1 MGPISGISL
10 VLAPVSRS
18 AGTMPF
24 TVADSRNGTVPSAA
38 VAPRISLPSQFSDG
52 SSRGRRTGNVT
63 GPAGSRA
70 ARNAAVPSARAC
82 APSAP
87 STRDTVFLCGGTRL
101 PCLSRRA
108 PAAARTSGPA
118 WAIHAV
124 TSSSSVLPDSSA
136 AVTRSSTQGR
146 EWRMPRG
153 SRGSGTAAKQPGRL
167 PAAASITA
175 RPASAPSVSC
185 AASRSLSSSAASR
198 TACSASAI
206 TARAAAGAGMQH
218 WTGNGASR
226 RVRDVRI
233 PLS

>member
-1 MGPISGISL
+1 MGPISGISF
-10 VLAPVSRS
+10 VLAPISRS
-18 AGTMPF
+18 ASTMPF
-24 TVADSRNGTVPSAA
+24 TAADSRNGTVPSAA

-136 AVTRSSTQGR
+136 AVTSTSRHGR
-146 EWRMPRG
+146 ECRIPRG
-153 SRGSGTAAKQPGRL
+153 SRGSGSTAKHDSRL
-167 PAAASITA
+167 PPAASITA
-175 RPASAPSVSC
+175 RHASCASA
-185 AASRSLSSSAASR
+185 SSAASA
-198 TACSASAI
+198 TTASAAA
-206 TARAAAGAGMQH
+206 TAASAAAAGAGMQH
-218 WTGNGASR
+218 
-226 RVRDVRI
+226 
-233 PLS
+233 

>member
-1 MGPISGISL
+1 MGPISGISF
-10 VLAPVSRS
+10 VLAPISRS
-18 AGTMPF
+18 ASTMPF
-24 TVADSRNGTVPSAA
+24 TAADSRNGTVPSAA

-136 AVTRSSTQGR
+136 AVTSTSRHGR
-146 EWRMPRG
+146 ECRIPRG
-153 SRGSGTAAKQPGRL
+153 SRGSGIRAKQPSTL
-167 PAAASITA
+167 PPAATITA
-175 RPASAPSVSC
+175 RHASAPSAFCASSRRLSC
-185 AASRSLSSSAASR
+185 CAASR
-198 TACSASAI
+198 TASSAARI
-206 TARAAAGAGMQH
+206 TACAAAAGTGMQ
-218 WTGNGASR
+218 
-226 RVRDVRI
+226 D
-233 PLS
+233 